1 MASNNLRKLFLHVI
15 LLATL
20 LFGLVQII
28 VSNKG
33 IFSNL
38 QLAGLVMLLVLCAVG
53 FTVHPRKGQY
63 LFFAVYF
70 LYLCDLLL
78 IWYFYETLYLVLL
91 LTSLFGFMVSI
102 PQKQA
107 KRSATS
113 DESGEVCEVFELAK
127 DGPKNESE
135 KNEPVKESAPKPS
148 ENGQLKVK
156 PTVKFTPGKY
166 VASKRSNVYHEPKC
180 EWARK
185 IQKVRRVWFV
195 SREEALNKGY
205 KKHDCVQ

>member
-33 IFSNL
+33 VFSNL
-38 QLAGLVMLLVLCAVG
+38 QLAGLIMLLVLCAVG
-53 FTVHPRKGQY
+53 FAVHPRKSQY

-70 LYLCDLLL
+70 MYLCDLLL

-102 PQKQA
+102 PQKRATQ
-107 KRSATS
+107 SATP
-113 DESGEVCEVFELAK
+113 EETGEVCEVLEPAK
-127 DGPKNESE
+127 DEL
-135 KNEPVKESAPKPS
+135 KNEPVRESAPKPS
-148 ENGQLKVK
+148 EESK
-156 PTVKFTPGKY
+156 PKVKFTPGKY

-205 KKHDCVQ
+205 KKHDCVK

>member
-1 MASNNLRKLFLHVI
+1 MASNNLRKLFLHII

-33 IFSNL
+33 VFSSL

-70 LYLCDLLL
+70 LYICNLLL

-102 PQKQA
+102 PQKQV
-107 KRSATS
+107 KRSATP
-113 DESGEVCEVFELAK
+113 DESGEVCEVFEPAK
-127 DGPKNESE
+127 DEPKNEL
-135 KNEPVKESAPKPS
+135 VKESALKS
-148 ENGQLKVK
+148 SGDGQPKVK

-195 SREEALNKGY
+195 SREEALHKGY